1 MAKDKRSIF
10 ERLTGVVRIEEG
22 AIEAEITT
30 PQLHKH
36 GQTASNRNQIH
47 NALGQSHEE
56 WAQEENEAQEG
67 QLTVDVYQTP
77 IHIVIQ
83 TMIAGVH
90 PEDLD
95 ISITRDMVTIKG
107 KRQAPGDVTEEHYYF
122 GELYWGSFSRT
133 IMLPQEIEV
142 EESEAVEKHGLLT
155 IRLPKI
161 DKGRQTK
168 LKVRSAN

>member
-1 MAKDKRSIF
+1 MAKEKRSLF

-30 PQLHKH
+30 PQIHKSP
-36 GQTASNRNQIH
+36 QAAATAHRNQIH
-47 NALGQSHEE
+47 NALGHHEE
-56 WAQEENEAQEG
+56 WNHEETPEEG
-67 QLTVDVYQTP
+67 QLSVDVYQTP
-77 IHIVIQ
+77 SHIVIQ
-83 TMIAGVH
+83 AMIAGVH

-95 ISITRDMVTIKG
+95 ISITRDMVSLKG
-107 KRQAPGDVTEEHYYF
+107 KRQAPNDVGEEHYYF
-122 GELYWGSFSRT
+122 RELYWGSFSRS

-142 EESEAVEKHGLLT
+142 EEAEAFEKHGLLT

-168 LKVRSAN
+168 LKVRSSN